1 MKVTVDMDDGF
12 DLIEVGEWL
21 QKHFPDR
28 YVYTVIEVAWEIER
42 TDDDPWFRFEVEF
55 TREQDAT
62 LFLLRWS

>member
-1 MKVTVDMDDGF
+1 MKVTVDMNDGF

-21 QKHFPDR
+21 EKHFSGR
-28 YVYTVIEVAWEIER
+28 YIYTVIEVAWEIER

-55 TREQDAT
+55 TNDQDAT

>member
-1 MKVTVDMDDGF
+1 MKVTVDMGDGF

-21 QKHFPDR
+21 EKHFPGR
-28 YVYTVIEVAWEIER
+28 YIYTVIEVAWEIER

-55 TREQDAT
+55 TNEQDAT

>member
-21 QKHFPDR
+21 EKHFSGR
-28 YVYTVIEVAWEIER
+28 YIYTVIEVAWEIER

-55 TREQDAT
+55 TNEQDAT

>member
-21 QKHFPDR
+21 EKHFPGR
-28 YVYTVIEVAWEIER
+28 YIYTVIEVAWEIER

-55 TREQDAT
+55 TNEQDAT